1 MARLDGLPLFEG
13 SDCEAG
19 PQREELAAGVT
30 LLRAFVDS
38 AALLPLVEAIA
49 AAAPFRQM
57 TTPGGHKMSV
67 AMTNCGTAGWIT
79 DRKGYRYEARDPLS
93 GKPWPALPP
102 LFLELAAEAAAQ
114 AGFADFAPDA
124 CLINLY
130 LPGTKL
136 SLHQDRNEKD
146 FAQPIVSFSLGLPAI
161 FLLGGEARST
171 RPRQIPLHDGDVL
184 VFGGPARLYHHG
196 VKELK
201 EGAHPLLGAR
211 RINLTLRR
219 AL

>member
-13 SDCEAG
+13 SGCETG
-19 PQREELAAGVT
+19 PQLEELAAGVT
-30 LLRAFVDS
+30 LLRAFADG

-57 TTPGGHKMSV
+57 ITPGGHKMSV

-79 DRKGYRYEARDPLS
+79 DRKGYRYETRDPLS